1 MRIKKEV
8 EFVTDKFIRDAIIN
22 KDAAMIEKVIN
33 KYSKLLWSVVA
44 TVLINSTSESDV
56 EEIVADTFIHLWNN
70 PEKYEPDKGK
80 LSTYLSM
87 VARNRA
93 IDRYRQIAKKKEVT
107 IDDVAL
113 YDNNDPID
121 IFIENE
127 DKDKLNDCLYRLEED
142 NQDYLIRKYYY
153 GQKNKDIAR
162 AFNISKKQVENKL
175 YQARKKLRELLDDWS
190 D

>member
-56 EEIVADTFIHLWNN
+56 EEIVADIFIHLWNN

-127 DKDKLNDCLYRLEED
+127 DKDKLNDCLYRLEEYD
-142 NQDYLIRKYYY
+142 QDFLIRKYYY
-153 GQKNKDIAR
+153 GQKNNDIAR